1 MPRPGLSRGLLW
13 TMTLIVPLESRSR
26 AAKELQRGLQNKQ
39 KASRPQKMGTTGDP
53 EMGARGCVGSP
64 TGAFF
69 SVEKPLCLFI
79 FLFFLW
85 PQKRKNKTKMILLRH
100 SHPLTLVR

>member
-1 MPRPGLSRGLLW
+1 MPRPGLSRGQLW
-13 TMTLIVPLESRSR
+13 TMTLIVLLESRSR

-39 KASRPQKMGTTGDP
+39 KASRLQKMGTTDDP

-69 SVEKPLCLFI
+69 LFKSHCAFSFFFFFFFMATEKE
-79 FLFFLW
+79 
-85 PQKRKNKTKMILLRH
+85 K
-100 SHPLTLVR
+100 

>member
-1 MPRPGLSRGLLW
+1 MPRPGLSRGQLW
-13 TMTLIVPLESRSR
+13 TMTLIVLLESRSR

-39 KASRPQKMGTTGDP
+39 KASRLQKLGTTDDP

-69 SVEKPLCLFI
+69 LLKSHCAFSFFFFFFFMATEKE
-79 FLFFLW
+79 
-85 PQKRKNKTKMILLRH
+85 K
-100 SHPLTLVR
+100 